1 MKVNFKLIGN
11 GKLPETK
18 TTGAA
23 CLDAYS
29 RVHEVINPYERKLIP
44 LGFAVELPE
53 DYEMVIRPRSSL
65 TKNYIDGAIGT
76 IDSDYRGEVFACLIN
91 NSDFVFTVNENDRI
105 AQLAIRRAPKI
116 KPVVVTE
123 LSDTLRGVNGF
134 GSTGV

>member
-11 GKLPETK
+11 GKLPVAK

-53 DYEMVIRPRSSL
+53 DYEMVIRPRSGL
-65 TKNYIDGAIGT
+65 TKNCIDSAIGT
-76 IDSDYRGEVFACLIN
+76 IDSDYRGEVLACLIN

-116 KPVVVTE
+116 EPVVVTE

>member
-18 TTGAA
+18 TTDAA

-53 DYEMVIRPRSSL
+53 DYEMVIRPRSGL
-65 TKNYIDGAIGT
+65 TKNCIDSAIGT
-76 IDSDYRGEVFACLIN
+76 IDSDYRGEVCACLIN

-116 KPVVVTE
+116 EPVVVTE